1 MTVHKMASEVGGAG
15 KQKINWGGKEK
26 PPGGGKIWLVPSQP
40 DLGEGVG
47 ASEQQG
53 WIPSFNPW

>member
-1 MTVHKMASEVGGAG
+1 MASEVGGAG

-26 PPGGGKIWLVPSQP
+26 QQGEGKIWLVPSQP

-47 ASEQQG
+47 ASEQ
-53 WIPSFNPW
+53 